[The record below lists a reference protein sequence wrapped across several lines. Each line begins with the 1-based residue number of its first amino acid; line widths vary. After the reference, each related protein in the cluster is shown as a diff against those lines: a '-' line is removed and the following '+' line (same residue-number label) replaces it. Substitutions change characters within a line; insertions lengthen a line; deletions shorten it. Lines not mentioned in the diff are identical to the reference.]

1 MATTRRLYDSP
12 FHHRF
17 FFRVCV
23 AFPYFGFGLSLC
35 VFILC
40 VGWVF
45 LFLLRAKAIANA
57 IIQRF
62 VFRSAFKAQKNAHK
76 ENWLEKAQIRP
87 LFRHFQVANEQ
98 YSFLFVR
105 FDGNSLNFTASTQK
119 EFHLFTWFQYKWEE
133 IMSYFRHWEY
143 FATIFLIICH
153 EMVRRAFFRKDN
165 DRENDKI
172 PFEMGW
178 KRGKI
183 VMRFLFTSFWGNVG
197 FSETSLFKPSHFYWL
212 NRKCLIATMQTMPS
226 NARRH
231 SIDSHWINNAPTD
244 SFTRSH
250 THTHTECGMK
260 LSMHYTFGTVVQ
272 SHKHSTFCI
281 FVSNHIPIPLMKL

>member
-1 MATTRRLYDSP
+1 MCSTVRCVRFGCNGNNPTVVWLTISP
-12 FHHRF
+12 SIF
-17 FFRVCV
+17 FSCVCV

-165 DRENDKI
+165 DKDISLERSIWNGLKARKNCNAVSFHFFLGECRIFRNI
-172 PFEMGW
+172 IIQTFPFLLTQSKM
-178 KRGKI
+178 
-183 VMRFLFTSFWGNVG
+183 FDCD
-197 FSETSLFKPSHFYWL
+197 Y
-212 NRKCLIATMQTMPS
+212 A
-226 NARRH
+226 
-231 SIDSHWINNAPTD
+231 NNAIE
-244 SFTRSH
+244 R
-250 THTHTECGMK
+250 
-260 LSMHYTFGTVVQ
+260 
-272 SHKHSTFCI
+272 
-281 FVSNHIPIPLMKL
+281 